1 MVSYTYVAVFQKFL
15 SKWPMVFSVANQ
27 KVVTL
32 VNLLVEE
39 VVTLMGVPEA
49 LLQTKELTYYQ
60 HWCLWEWQYRNLTI
74 QLHMPITV
82 SVTVLLSSS
91 TESWKQCWR
100 NKLQLIGSNW
110 ISFCQMFC
118 VSVWASIQKQPTWG

>member
-1 MVSYTYVAVFQKFL
+1 
-15 SKWPMVFSVANQ
+15 MVFSVANQ

-60 HWCLWEWQYRNLTI
+60 H
-74 QLHMPITV
+74 
-82 SVTVLLSSS
+82 
-91 TESWKQCWR
+91 
-100 NKLQLIGSNW
+100 
-110 ISFCQMFC
+110 
-118 VSVWASIQKQPTWG
+118 